1 VAIVLKTIL
10 EAPDLGLEPWFVKRA
25 DELSSAVGRV
35 SVAGRAFGT
44 GFLIAPR
51 ILLTCHHVLPDAETA
66 SLSSF
71 ELDYQRD
78 EDGTFRRVTTVK
90 LLLELC
96 FVTDRTLDFAVVGLE
111 AELKDRP
118 LIPLVDDGNTT
129 PGERVSLFHHPQAG
143 PLHLSLRGGSVL
155 NVHDQV
161 LHHDVNTQPGSAG
174 APLLD
179 ENLRLVGLHH
189 ASVPLEP
196 GKPMANEAVRT
207 TAILAV
213 LARRQPML
221 FKQLNVLGQ
230 SDAWRSP
237 VSLVARQ
244 PEPAAAA
251 APEVV
256 KASAS
261 PRRDSVFISYAH
273 ADQGKRKWRERLRTF
288 LLPFG
293 AELDVWDDS
302 RIETG
307 AQWRTEIDI
316 ALKRARV
323 AVLLVGPSFL
333 GSKFINDNE
342 LPPLL
347 KAAAAEGVTILPL
360 ITNHC
365 SYEKTALGKF
375 QAFNEPKK
383 PLEALDL
390 PEQNRSLLQFAE
402 KVDKAF
408 RESGNN

>member
-1 VAIVLKTIL
+1 
-10 EAPDLGLEPWFVKRA
+10 
-25 DELSSAVGRV
+25 
-35 SVAGRAFGT
+35 
-44 GFLIAPR
+44 
-51 ILLTCHHVLPDAETA
+51 
-66 SLSSF
+66 
-71 ELDYQRD
+71 
-78 EDGTFRRVTTVK
+78 
-90 LLLELC
+90 
-96 FVTDRTLDFAVVGLE
+96 LE

-244 PEPAAAA
+244 PEPAAVA